1 MTDRHAGDGT
11 TGMAGTAGMADSV
24 SSPDIAGTESAEL
37 FCRLDGR
44 IEAIYTEAI
53 DLTRLG
59 PATIRRA
66 SHVEPDAAGRWWA
79 DLSPS
84 GGSRLGPFACRSA
97 ALAAE
102 RHWLLRRL
110 DACGVRIAD

>member
-1 MTDRHAGDGT
+1 MSTLTTGDGP
-11 TGMAGTAGMADSV
+11 ARTASGDGSE
-24 SSPDIAGTESAEL
+24 PAEL
-37 FCRLDGR
+37 FCRTDGR

-59 PATIRRA
+59 PAAIRRA
-66 SHVEPDAAGRWWA
+66 SHVEPDPAGRWWA

-84 GGSRLGPFACRSA
+84 GGGRLGPFACRSA

-102 RHWLLRRL
+102 RHWLVGRL
-110 DACGVRIAD
+110 DSSSLHPTH